1 MATSTL
7 KNVRFAGMASCVPKR
22 IVSNLT
28 DCKPQIR
35 AERERLVR
43 NIGIETRRMAP
54 EWQCFSDLALEA
66 TEKLL
71 DSLQWQKDEIDAL
84 IVVTQSPDYPI
95 PATAIILQD
104 RLGLPHTTVAFDVN
118 LGCSA
123 YPFGIH
129 LLGSMISAGG
139 IKKGLLLVGDRSAS
153 LDNPIFSD
161 AGTATALEFDENAP
175 PMYFDL
181 NSDGSGYKAIML
193 PVGGHRE
200 PVGMQHLVPFREDEN
215 DHWHRGTDLV
225 LDGPAVLSFS
235 TQRVPPA
242 VEKLLAYANTS
253 KDEVDYFI
261 FHQANRMINETIRKK
276 LALPVEK
283 VPSTLRD
290 FGNTSGA
297 SLPITITARINKEL
311 ESNRKRVLLS
321 GFGIGLSWGTLLIDI
336 EGAVFPD
343 LIES

>member
-7 KNVRFAGMASCVPKR
+7 KNVRLAGMASCVPKR

-28 DCKPQIR
+28 DCRPQIR

-71 DSLQWQKDEIDAL
+71 DSLEWKKEEIDAL

-139 IKKGLLLVGDRSAS
+139 IKKGLLLVGDRSAT
-153 LDNPIFSD
+153 LNDPIFSD

-193 PVGGHRE
+193 PVGGHR
-200 PVGMQHLVPFREDEN
+200 QPFNVSHAIARKDEN
-215 DHWHRGTDLV
+215 GFWYSGMDLI
-225 LDGPAVLSFS
+225 LDGAAVLSFS

-242 VEKLLAYANTS
+242 VERVLEYAHKS
-253 KDEVDYFI
+253 KDDVDYYV

-276 LALPVEK
+276 LGLPVEK
-283 VPSTLRD
+283 VPSTLPD

-297 SLPITITARINKEL
+297 SLPVTMTARLHETLANG
-311 ESNRKRVLLS
+311 RHRVLLG
-321 GFGIGLSWGTLLIDI
+321 GFGIGLSWGSAIVDI
-336 EGAVFPD
+336 ESACFPA